1 MVRLARWTNR
11 AYALPSSIIQKEI
24 FFMAKQNK
32 SKKSDDAPQGVM
44 GYLKRVVAG
53 KPKAARASTPKPK
66 ARREKTTAR
75 PKAPS
80 APASQKNAPAP
91 KKNAPVP
98 PKGAPP
104 KSDAAQSV
112 KRKPPSIT
120 ITRPEVT
127 RPPLAQ
133 MPTPKNEP
141 PIGAPNILLP
151 KGGSTVASL
160 TPSLRWMYVGG
171 ATRYEIEWSHDN
183 LFGRG
188 HRSALISAQTAITLD
203 DAHALKSGTAYQ
215 WRVRGGN
222 DSGWGPWSNAESFR
236 APDKL

>member
-1 MVRLARWTNR
+1 
-11 AYALPSSIIQKEI
+11 
-24 FFMAKQNK
+24 MAKQNSK

-44 GYLKRVVAG
+44 GYLKRVVTG
-53 KPKAARASTPKPK
+53 KPQTARAAAPKPK
-66 ARREKTTAR
+66 ASREKTTAR

-80 APASQKNAPAP
+80 APAPKKSASAP
-91 KKNAPVP
+91 KKNAPAS
-98 PKGAPP
+98 KKNAPAP
-104 KSDAAQSV
+104 QKNAPSKPEAAQSV

-171 ATRYEIEWSHDN
+171 ATRYEVEWSHDN